1 MYEPRPL
8 DTTDV
13 ELPAQLLALTEQIAE
28 NVHENWAAARIA
40 EGWCYGPCRD
50 DEKKLTP
57 CLVPYNELPEV
68 EKDYDRHTALET
80 LKTIIKLGYR
90 IEKDR

>member
-1 MYEPRPL
+1 MYKPAPV
-8 DTTDV
+8 DTSDV
-13 ELPAQLLALTEQIAE
+13 KLPAQLLALTEQIAE

-57 CLVPYNELPEV
+57 CLVPYNELTEA
-68 EKDYDRHTALET
+68 EKEYDRITALET

>member
-40 EGWCYGPCRD
+40 
-50 DEKKLTP
+50 
-57 CLVPYNELPEV
+57 
-68 EKDYDRHTALET
+68 
-80 LKTIIKLGYR
+80 
-90 IEKDR
+90 

>member
-1 MYEPRPL
+1 MAIIKCKMCGG
-8 DTTDV
+8 DM
-13 ELPAQLLALTEQIAE
+13 ELTAE
-28 NVHENWAAARIA
+28 TSVA
-40 EGWCYGPCRD
+40 ECEYCGSKQTVPKAD

-57 CLVPYNELPEV
+57 CLVPYNELPEA
-68 EKDYDRHTALET
+68 EKEYDRITALET

>member
-28 NVHENWAAARIA
+28 NVHENWATARIA

-50 DEKKLTP
+50 DEKNLTP
-57 CLVPYNELPEV
+57 CLVPYSELPEA
-68 EKDYDRHTALET
+68 EKEYDRITALET

>member
-40 EGWCYGPCRD
+40 EGWRYGPCRD

-57 CLVPYNELPEV
+57 CLVPYNELPEA
-68 EKDYDRHTALET
+68 EKEYDRITALET

>member
-1 MYEPRPL
+1 MYKPAPV
-8 DTTDV
+8 DTSDV
-13 ELPAQLLALTEQIAE
+13 KLPAQLLALTEQIAE
-28 NVHENWAAARIA
+28 NVHENWAAARIT
-40 EGWCYGPCRD
+40 EGWRYGPTRD

-57 CLVPYNELPEV
+57 CLVPYCELPEA
-68 EKDYDRHTALET
+68 EKEYDRITALET